1 MARRAVLVT
10 GMSGLIGG
18 ALLKHLGS
26 AYDFRA
32 LNRRPLPGVRCHQA
46 DIADLEAIVPA
57 FAGVETV
64 VHLAAIASNSA
75 PFADVLRNNVIGTY
89 NVLEASRRA
98 GVRRVIF
105 ASSGATVSGY
115 ERDMP
120 YRALA
125 AGRYD
130 EVTGWAKL
138 THESPVRPAGLYG
151 ASKVWGE
158 ALARHYADT
167 HGLSVIC
174 LRIGHVLAEDRP
186 LSLRDFSVWCSQ
198 RDIAR
203 MIERCLEAPASVAFD
218 IFYVVSNNKWSYRD
232 VDHARAVVGWEPQD
246 AAEDHR
252 R

>member
-75 PFADVLRNNVIGTY
+75 PFADVLRNNVISTY

-98 GVRRVIF
+98 AGPRARLRPRACARAADRSRTPPPRP
-105 ASSGATVSGY
+105 AS
-115 ERDMP
+115 
-120 YRALA
+120 RAHRTRARSA
-125 AGRYD
+125 A
-130 EVTGWAKL
+130 
-138 THESPVRPAGLYG
+138 ESPT
-151 ASKVWGE
+151 E
-158 ALARHYADT
+158 
-167 HGLSVIC
+167 
-174 LRIGHVLAEDRP
+174 P
-186 LSLRDFSVWCSQ
+186 L
-198 RDIAR
+198 
-203 MIERCLEAPASVAFD
+203 
-218 IFYVVSNNKWSYRD
+218 
-232 VDHARAVVGWEPQD
+232 
-246 AAEDHR
+246 
-252 R
+252 

>member
-1 MARRAVLVT
+1 VARRAVLVT

-98 GVRRVIF
+98 GGRRG
-105 ASSGATVSGY
+105 SLPRRGAPVSGDG
-115 ERDMP
+115 RAMP
-120 YRALA
+120 DRGLA
-125 AGRYD
+125 AGGLRGG
-130 EVTGWAKL
+130 TRWGG
-138 THESPVRPAGLYG
+138 PA
-151 ASKVWGE
+151 
-158 ALARHYADT
+158 
-167 HGLSVIC
+167 
-174 LRIGHVLAEDRP
+174 P
-186 LSLRDFSVWCSQ
+186 
-198 RDIAR
+198 
-203 MIERCLEAPASVAFD
+203 
-218 IFYVVSNNKWSYRD
+218 
-232 VDHARAVVGWEPQD
+232 
-246 AAEDHR
+246 
-252 R
+252 

>member
-98 GVRRVIF
+98 GVRRGIF
-105 ASSGATVSGY
+105 APSGATARGD

-120 YRALA
+120 YPGPA
-125 AGRYD
+125 ARRSDQG
-130 EVTGWAKL
+130 TGW
-138 THESPVRPAGLYG
+138 
-151 ASKVWGE
+151 GE
-158 ALARHYADT
+158 R
-167 HGLSVIC
+167 
-174 LRIGHVLAEDRP
+174 
-186 LSLRDFSVWCSQ
+186 
-198 RDIAR
+198 
-203 MIERCLEAPASVAFD
+203 AP
-218 IFYVVSNNKWSYRD
+218 
-232 VDHARAVVGWEPQD
+232 
-246 AAEDHR
+246 
-252 R
+252 

>member
-98 GVRRVIF
+98 GGRRVIF
-105 ASSGATVSGY
+105 APPGAPVSGD
-115 ERDMP
+115 ERGMP
-120 YRALA
+120 DPGPA

-130 EVTGWAKL
+130 GGGRRAQL
-138 THESPVRPAGLYG
+138 TPESP
-151 ASKVWGE
+151 
-158 ALARHYADT
+158 
-167 HGLSVIC
+167 
-174 LRIGHVLAEDRP
+174 
-186 LSLRDFSVWCSQ
+186 
-198 RDIAR
+198 
-203 MIERCLEAPASVAFD
+203 
-218 IFYVVSNNKWSYRD
+218 
-232 VDHARAVVGWEPQD
+232 
-246 AAEDHR
+246 
-252 R
+252 